1 VIGMGLLTK
10 GFDESAGFQ
19 EYARPADWR
28 RAIWTRRRRII
39 VLFFAF
45 LLTSLVAANL
55 MTATYRAQAVLEVL
69 PERQPNAPANPMTL
83 AAADA
88 VVVNTEAEKVGAEPV
103 VRSVFKAWESGTF
116 GPVSGQKGEIKKLIA
131 RAEDLFGEQIHRLCA
146 ATKID
151 AQYCPD
157 QNAMTTE
164 EERFSLFQRH
174 LKVAA
179 ERETRLIKVTFT
191 APDPDVA
198 AKVANAIV
206 SEYLNR
212 HADQIEMRSS
222 RYVSWLQ
229 GRINTLGRQAAKSDE
244 AVARYRGQTGLIEMA
259 NDATAARRSPAV
271 EELEHALQNASS
283 AEATTISALVR
294 LNTLREVRRD
304 PNKIKT
310 ASELVGSKLINDLTV
325 QLSVEQAKVASL
337 LATYAG
343 DSALA
348 AKARAQIAAIQGQ
361 INQEVGKLLDAAERD
376 YSNANDVMKY
386 FSDRIERLKAKIA
399 EEQIERVSL
408 NGLERQ
414 ANADSDLYTA
424 YLRQAR
430 EAIEAVKWQNVAAS
444 VTAGATPPVEPM
456 FPHNRLFLPFAI
468 LGSAL
473 AATVVSALQEVQHQ
487 RRVFSDPM
495 DFGGL
500 TGVRVIGAIP
510 KLRRT
515 TRAYLPVTFRASIE
529 GVAFR
534 LSRSADVNL
543 APDFALSPT
552 PLLEQPTSWGWGKSM
567 TITVTSAVSGEGK
580 SMLATALATQFLK
593 DGARTLIIDADLR
606 RPGVVKA
613 LKATNDCPV
622 TSVMC
627 MPDGSEWNGF
637 GKQGLHVLTLVN
649 MGGRSTAILAALPR
663 LISNLK
669 LYYDIVFIDTP
680 PLLVFGDALAAISRA
695 DRTILAVK
703 WCSTDRQAVEMAL
716 GDLSEIERARTRIVL
731 TNVENGTLDARYSGG
746 HAVLRGALRWLGVRK
761 AEGVAR

>member
-1 VIGMGLLTK
+1 
-10 GFDESAGFQ
+10 
-19 EYARPADWR
+19 
-28 RAIWTRRRRII
+28 
-39 VLFFAF
+39 
-45 LLTSLVAANL
+45 
-55 MTATYRAQAVLEVL
+55 
-69 PERQPNAPANPMTL
+69 MTL

-88 VVVNTEAEKVGAEPV
+88 VVVNTEAQKVGAEPV
-103 VRSVFKAWESGTF
+103 VRTVFKAWESGTF
-116 GPVSGQKGEIKKLIA
+116 GPVSGQKGEIGKIIA
-131 RAEDLFGEQIHRLCA
+131 RAERLLDEQIRRLCA
-146 ATKID
+146 ATKIG

-157 QNAMTTE
+157 QNAMNTE
-164 EERFSLFQRH
+164 GERFSLFQRH
-174 LKVAA
+174 LTVAA
-179 ERETRLIKVTFT
+179 ERETRLVKVTFT

-222 RYVSWLQ
+222 RYVNWLQ
-229 GRINTLGRQAAKSDE
+229 GRINTLGIQAAKSDE

-259 NDATAARRSPAV
+259 KDATAARRSPAV

-283 AEATTISALVR
+283 VEATKISALVR
-294 LNTLREVRRD
+294 LNTLRQVRRD

-337 LATYAG
+337 LATYAS
-343 DSALA
+343 DSALT
-348 AKARAQIAAIQGQ
+348 AKAKSQIAAIQGQ

-386 FSDRIERLKAKIA
+386 FSERIERLKAKVA
-399 EEQIERVSL
+399 EEQIERVGL

-430 EAIEAVKWQNVAAS
+430 EAIEAVSWQNVAAS

-456 FPHNRLFLPFAI
+456 FPHSRLFLPLAI
-468 LGSAL
+468 LVSAL
-473 AATVVSALQEVQHQ
+473 AATIVGALQEIQHQ

-500 TGVRVIGAIP
+500 TGVRVVGAIP

-515 TRAYLPVTFRASIE
+515 TGAYLPDAFRASIE

-534 LSRSADVNL
+534 LSRSTDVNL
-543 APDFALSPT
+543 AADFTLSAT
-552 PLLEQPTSWGWGKSM
+552 ALLEQPTPWGWCKSM
-567 TITVTSAVSGEGK
+567 TITVTSAVSSEGK
-580 SMLATALATQFLK
+580 SVLATALATQFLM

-613 LKATNDCPV
+613 MKAVHDCPA

-637 GKQGLHVLTLVN
+637 GKQGLHVLSLAN
-649 MGGRSTAILAALPR
+649 MGGRSSVILAALPR

-669 LYYDIVFIDTP
+669 QYYDVVLIDTP
-680 PLLVFGDALAAISRA
+680 PLLDFGDALVAISVA
-695 DRTILAVK
+695 DQTILAVR
-703 WCSTDRQAVEMAL
+703 WSSTDRQAVEMAL
-716 GDLSEIERARTRIVL
+716 GELSDIERARTRIVL
-731 TNVENGTLDARYSGG
+731 TNVENGTLGSRYSEGYT
-746 HAVLRGALRWLGVRK
+746 ASRGALSRLGLRK
-761 AEGVAR
+761 AEGVAQ